1 MPILIEEDLWWQ
13 HGPTDVSGMLDI
25 VVNPGDCLEYVYD
38 QVGTS
43 IGTVFS
49 CSRNDGPAT
58 VPDGLWKGLH
68 VGCSNPIAVPGCLV
82 KVETFSTATRCDA
95 AMLHHW

>member
-1 MPILIEEDLWWQ
+1 MQQGMPV
-13 HGPTDVSGMLDI
+13 GANAKKTC
-25 VVNPGDCLEYVYD
+25 GDSTVPLTSAVCSTSWSTLAHCLEYLIYD
-38 QVGTS
+38 QVGT
-43 IGTVFS
+43 
-49 CSRNDGPAT
+49 T